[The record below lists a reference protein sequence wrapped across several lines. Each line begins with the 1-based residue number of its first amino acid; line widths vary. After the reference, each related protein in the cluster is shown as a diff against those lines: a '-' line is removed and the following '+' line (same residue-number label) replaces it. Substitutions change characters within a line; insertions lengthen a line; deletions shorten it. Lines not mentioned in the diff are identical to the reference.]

1 MCAKETAMNDSAADM
16 PPMTPHPDKVAPRGC
31 ICLIGMAASG
41 KTTIGRELASLIGWA
56 HIDTDYL
63 IESFYGAR
71 LQQVTDVLGKEPF
84 LDLESTIIQ
93 GLSVGSAVI
102 STGGSVVYRQE
113 AVDFLA
119 SLGPMIHIDVPLP
132 IILARIARKPD
143 RGLAINPGQT
153 VEDLYNERKR
163 LYAKAAT
170 VRFAGSEAP
179 VANLVREVARWVCSP
194 GPA

>member
-1 MCAKETAMNDSAADM
+1 MNDSSE
-16 PPMTPHPDKVAPRGC
+16 PVLCPHPDKVPPRGC

-41 KTTIGRELASLIGWA
+41 KTTIGRELAALLNWA
-56 HIDTDYL
+56 HVDTDHL
-63 IESFYGAR
+63 IEAAYGTK
-71 LQQVTDVLGKEPF
+71 LQLITDALGKNAF
-84 LDLESTIIQ
+84 LDVESSIIRSLVM
-93 GLSVGSAVI
+93 GNVVL

-119 SLGPMIHIDVPLP
+119 NLGPLLHIDVPLP

-153 VEDLYNERKR
+153 IEDLYNERQE
-163 LYAKAAT
+163 LYARAASK
-170 VRFAGSEAP
+170 RFVGSEAP
-179 VANLVREVARWVCSP
+179 AVNLVREIADWVCSP